1 MPLTIE
7 SLIAVIMPLN
17 ISSRSG
23 FSNGIFV
30 SAMKACSAT
39 LRPNSVI
46 YALDLTSKDVCMEQ
60 PFGCLA

>member
-1 MPLTIE
+1 
-7 SLIAVIMPLN
+7 
-17 ISSRSG
+17 
-23 FSNGIFV
+23 
-30 SAMKACSAT
+30 MKACSAT